1 MTDLAHARLPPSSAH
16 RWMRCPGSVA
26 LESVLPEK
34 SSSFADEGTAAHE
47 LASMALLSKRDAAAF
62 LGRVITVKSRD
73 GGKSTDFPVDDEMA
87 GEVQKY
93 LDKVRQCAA
102 GAELMVEQ
110 RLEFSEYVGVPD
122 QFGTSDAV
130 VLTADAIQVHDL
142 KYGKGV
148 RVDADENEQ
157 LMLYAL
163 GALFTFGAL
172 GDFKRVRLFIHQ
184 VRLDHLSEWDCSVD
198 ELLAFAAKAKE
209 AATAAISFL
218 PSPTDGRQRG
228 LAISDF
234 NPGDKQC
241 RFCKAKATCP
251 ALAGEVSRIV
261 YGDPSTLGN
270 KHETAKPQ
278 AVPRSVSLLGTYRD
292 RVNLV
297 MDWAKAVIA
306 QVDSELDAGNEVP
319 GWKRIDGPPGDRAWT
334 NKDEAEKA
342 LKSMRLKHEQM
353 FKYTLISPTQAERL
367 APAKP
372 KRVKK
377 GEPAPEVIEM
387 PLGERQWTTLQKLI
401 HRPPGRSITV
411 PADDPRPAKTAG
423 SIADDFADLTDIA

>member
-1 MTDLAHARLPPSSAH
+1 MTDLAHARLSPSSAH

-73 GGKSTDFPVDDEMA
+73 GGKSTDYNVDDEMA
-87 GEVQKY
+87 SEVQKY
-93 LDKVRQCAA
+93 LDKVRQCAE

-130 VLTADAIQVHDL
+130 VLTADEIQVHDL
-142 KYGKGV
+142 KYGRGV

-172 GDFKRVRLFIHQ
+172 GDFKRVRCVIHQ
-184 VRLDHLSEWDCSVD
+184 VRLDHLSEWDCTVE
-198 ELLAFAAKAKE
+198 ELLAFAARAKE
-209 AATAAISFL
+209 SATISMRAMEFDDGPMEEFSGAFL
-218 PSPTDGRQRG
+218 
-228 LAISDF
+228 

-278 AVPRSVSLLGTYRD
+278 AVPRSTSLLGTYRD
-292 RVNLV
+292 RVDLV

-319 GWKRIDGPPGDRAWT
+319 GWKRVIGKRGNRAWE
-334 NKDEAEKA
+334 NEDLAAKQ
-342 LKSMRLKHEQM
+342 LKGMRLKHEEM
-353 FKYTLISPTQAERL
+353 YSYSLISPTQAEKKL
-367 APAKP
+367 AKEYPRAWP
-372 KRVKK
+372 KV
-377 GEPAPEVIEM
+377 AA
-387 PLGERQWTTLQKLI
+387 LI
-401 HRPPGRSITV
+401 HQPEGRPITV
-411 PADDPRPAKTAG
+411 PASDPRPALTSG